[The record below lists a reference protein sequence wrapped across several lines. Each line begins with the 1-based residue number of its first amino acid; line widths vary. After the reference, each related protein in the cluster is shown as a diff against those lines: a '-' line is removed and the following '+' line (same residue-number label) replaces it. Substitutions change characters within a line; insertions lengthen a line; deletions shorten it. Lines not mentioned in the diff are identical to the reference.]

1 MPTPK
6 PRSVVKPSRWK
17 PALFLVGA
25 VFVIY
30 FLVAGEHG
38 SIRLWQTDQD
48 LTEWQMRVQ
57 QLEDQ
62 NDSLRV
68 ILAKLETDLEYIEK
82 VAREEYGMA
91 KKGERIYR
99 IQQAPKSE

>member
-6 PRSVVKPSRWK
+6 RSVLKPSRWK

-25 VFVIY
+25 AFVIY
-30 FLVAGEHG
+30 FLVAGDHG
-38 SIRLWQTDQD
+38 SIRLWQTDRE
-48 LTEWQMRVQ
+48 LAEWETRVQ
-57 QLEDQ
+57 QLEAQ
-62 NDSLRV
+62 NDSLRTV
-68 ILAKLETDLEYIEK
+68 LEKLETDLDYIEK

-99 IQQAPKSE
+99 IQQAPASE